1 MAEQKIT
8 NEQAIGSAKIA
19 KDMALRS
26 LDDAI
31 CIVALRGRDGVL
43 QPTQVR
49 EYVAT
54 RVEAARGELD
64 RLERALLEG
73 V

>member
-1 MAEQKIT
+1 MGTLT
-8 NEQAIGSAKIA
+8 NEQAVGSARIA
-19 KDMALRS
+19 KDMAQRS

-31 CIVALRGRDGVL
+31 SIVALRGRDGVL
-43 QPTQVR
+43 PPATVR

-54 RVEAARGELD
+54 RIKAAHSELD
-64 RLERALLEG
+64 RLEQALLEG